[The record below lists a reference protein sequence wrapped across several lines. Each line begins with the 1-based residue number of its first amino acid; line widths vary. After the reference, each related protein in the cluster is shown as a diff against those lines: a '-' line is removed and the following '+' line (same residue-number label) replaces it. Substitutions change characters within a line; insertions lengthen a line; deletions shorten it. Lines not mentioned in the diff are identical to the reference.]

1 MVLYSKTKQG
11 AGMKVRH
18 TIFLMIL
25 AALFSPPAAAK
36 YADGFVLGNFSYLR
50 ATSGFLPRVDSLA
63 ARMREAGYNATVCE
77 IVDGSSPRQIEQ
89 LLGAFDRQGIDAILT
104 DKVWRESGAD
114 PQYGTEALSIGN
126 YWRFEAEYDSSSTLN
141 QNAEKYFYIHSGR
154 TGNATR
160 SRLASG
166 GWLRVLQDGQPGYA
180 LNRMEFRW
188 PTAAH
193 NKGVRYH
200 IGPEIRFVQRAYGS
214 GDKDDFHANPCAD
227 DTLYVTFAFS
237 CSKLPA
243 DPDAIILRVSLAGFT
258 NQGGQKERMLFS
270 YDPQTGKMFV
280 PRELTVRDY
289 NSLPVANRDRDGAK
303 TWPHRELTVALPV
316 RDLYD
321 AGLIDPTKGWRYS
334 LLSLNPGFYWLGKGQ
349 LELDYV
355 EFEDT
360 MHRQLLANNALRQ
373 AVRERVKNLAT
384 AYENI
389 SYLFLTDEPTVGQ
402 FSSYREIEHGLLSD
416 LDKLAPSLKG
426 LISCSWLDR
435 RNVLKDNGDNFNLIS
450 LFDEI
455 AQPRI
460 LTFDIYPLFG
470 SLRWNRPE
478 VTRGVQKTLDMD
490 MLKYYRSAKIQ
501 CAKRGAKFL
510 PATQSYGVWLYDQ
523 QKWGTLRP
531 PKNMQKC
538 LQYLPLCYGAEGLI
552 NFKLYDV
559 VGDPAVTKQTRQDY
573 SPINVHE
580 SGGKLSLSFNSH
592 WDAIVEANRRI
603 LAYEAPM
610 RSLDWIDSEAVL
622 TEGYRNPDALV
633 SSGLQTLEVLPQI
646 LVLNGISLYDGYV
659 QAGLFRQKS
668 GAPALML
675 VNRRTE
681 FVFPQAG
688 AASDGSDELLAV
700 PPDRFDQACFPA
712 PPQTVRA
719 TFSASAVRNLGG
731 RPGLW
736 DPFDNSFYPLD
747 GKVAEVEIGPGDGK
761 LLLLVASLPAN
772 LDGKSR
778 IKGPTLVN
786 QESHLGKGA
795 RLISDPGSELH
806 ILKDVTIAKGAS
818 LKLRGRITIADGVQ
832 IKVLPGGKIDLKKAD
847 CTWGKG
853 AELVRN

>member
-1 MVLYSKTKQG
+1 MVPCIKTKQG

-18 TIFLMIL
+18 TIFLLIL
-25 AALFSPPAAAK
+25 AVLFSQPAAAK

-89 LLGAFDRQGIDAILT
+89 LLGAFDRHGIDAILT

-114 PQYGTEALSIGN
+114 PQFGTEALSIGN

-154 TGNATR
+154 SGTATR
-160 SRLASG
+160 SKQASN
-166 GWLRVLQDGQPGYA
+166 GWLRVLEDGQPGYA

-193 NKGVRYH
+193 NKGIRYN
-200 IGPEIRFVQRAYGS
+200 IGPEFRFVQRAYGS
-214 GDKDDFHANPCAD
+214 GEKDDFTANPSAD
-227 DTLYVTFAFS
+227 DTLYVTFAFN
-237 CSKLPA
+237 CSDLPT
-243 DPDAIILRVSLAGFT
+243 DPDALILRVSLAGFA
-258 NQGGQKERMLFS
+258 NQGDQKEREIFS
-270 YDPQTGKMFV
+270 YDPQTGKMIV
-280 PRELTVRDY
+280 PRELSVREY
-289 NSLPVANRDRDGAK
+289 NSLPVANRNREGGK
-303 TWPHRELTVALPV
+303 TWPHRELTLAIPV
-316 RDLYD
+316 SSLYEE
-321 AGLIDPTKGWRYS
+321 GLIDRTKGWRYS

-373 AVRERVKNLAT
+373 AVRERVQDLAT
-384 AYENI
+384 SYDNI

-402 FSSYREIEHGLLSD
+402 FSSYKEIEHGLLKD
-416 LDKLAPSLKG
+416 LDSLAPSLKG

-460 LTFDIYPLFG
+460 LSFDIYPLFG

-478 VTRGVQKTLDMD
+478 VSRGIQKTLDMD
-490 MLKYYRSAKIQ
+490 MLKYYRTARIQ
-501 CAKRGAKFL
+501 CAKRGARFM
-510 PATQSYGVWLYDQ
+510 PATQTYGVWLYDQ
-523 QKWGTLRP
+523 QQWGTLRP
-531 PKNMQKC
+531 PQNMQKC

-559 VGDPAVTKQTRQDY
+559 VGDPAVTKQTRQDF

-580 SGGKLSLSFNSH
+580 ANGRMNLTFNSH

-603 LAYEAPM
+603 LAYARPM
-610 RSLDWIDSEAVL
+610 QSLEWIDSEAIL
-622 TEGYRNPDALV
+622 TQGYRNPENLG
-633 SSGLQTLEVLPQI
+633 SSGLKSLEVLPQN

-681 FVFPQAG
+681 FVFPQTS

-700 PPDRFDQACFPA
+700 PPEKFDAACFPA

-719 TFSASAVRNLGG
+719 IFTASATRNLGE

-736 DPFDNSFYPLD
+736 DPSDNSFYPLN
-747 GKVAEVEIGPGDGK
+747 GNLAEVAIGPGDGK
-761 LLLLVASLPAN
+761 LLLLVGSLPSTLN
-772 LDGKSR
+772 GRTKLEGR
-778 IKGPTLVN
+778 TLVN
-786 QESHLGKGA
+786 QDLQLAKGA
-795 RLISDPGSELH
+795 KMSSRPDSELH

-818 LKLRGRITIADGVQ
+818 LKLRGKVHIADGVQ
-832 IKVLPGGKIDLKKAD
+832 ITVLPGGKIDLKKAD